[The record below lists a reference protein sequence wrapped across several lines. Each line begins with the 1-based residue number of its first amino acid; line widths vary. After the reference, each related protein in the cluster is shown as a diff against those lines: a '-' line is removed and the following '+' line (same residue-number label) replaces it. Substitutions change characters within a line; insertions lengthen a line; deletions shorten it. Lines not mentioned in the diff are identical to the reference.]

1 MEKKNAQLFTI
12 EQHMVQIKNRL
23 SKVKNDEFK
32 YTFIHSTPKKMLDIC
47 ILWNPMAHIWAINI

>member
-32 YTFIHSTPKKMLDIC
+32 YTFIHSTPKKVLDIC
-47 ILWNPMAHIWAINI
+47 IVII